1 VHTHDEIEQ
10 RLIAI
15 LAMVN
20 DWLKFAETKN
30 GAVVGLASAGVAVLA
45 SLVNGQDDTVLKVGL
60 ALALVLIAGS
70 VLVGLGSFFPRTS
83 VARHLTRQAGKPAD
97 NDNLYY
103 YGHLAKYEPA
113 ALVETIAR
121 EYIRVD
127 LTDEIYPR
135 SRLDL
140 AAQIV
145 INSRIAMDK
154 LQLFGIATGLLAA
167 GLLVALLA
175 VLVAAV
181 F

>member
-30 GAVVGLASAGVAVLA
+30 AAVVGLGSAGVAVLA
-45 SLVNGQDDTVLKVGL
+45 SIISGQDDTLLQVGL
-60 ALALVLIAGS
+60 ALAVVLVAGS

-83 VARHLTRQAGKPAD
+83 LARHLTREVGKPAA

-113 ALVETIAR
+113 SLVETIAR
-121 EYIRVD
+121 EYIQVD
-127 LTDEIYPR
+127 ITDEVYPR
-135 SRLDL
+135 SRHDL
-140 AAQIV
+140 AAQIIV
-145 INSRIAMDK
+145 NSRIALDK
-154 LQLFGIATGLLAA
+154 LHLFAISTALFAFGLI
-167 GLLVALLA
+167 VALLA
-175 VLVAAV
+175 VLIAIVV
-181 F
+181 